1 MKNVVYLFL
10 LISQVFLAQNTF
22 EKGNA
27 LYQKGEYQEA
37 IETYEAIIKQNKQHS
52 AMYTEVFDR
61 LRKIEQSIAVLQ
73 ATRPSK
79 VSGWTVAAV
88 VITAL
93 IAAITFINEISV
105 PTP

>member
-1 MKNVVYLFL
+1 MAEHTELHDVVVELRL
-10 LISQVFLAQNTF
+10 LRADF
-22 EKGNA
+22 EHIV
-27 LYQKGEYQEA
+27 E
-37 IETYEAIIKQNKQHS
+37 QNKQHS

-79 VSGWTVAAV
+79 VSGWTIAAV

-93 IAAITFINEISV
+93 IAAITFVNEVSLA
-105 PTP
+105 TP